1 MTMSG
6 ITRQDL
12 RRILEGPG
20 SEADAAVW
28 EAAGTLDTP
37 FSDLGFDSLALLEM
51 AVRIEQEYTVAVPE
65 EAVENLA
72 TPRAVLDF
80 VNRRLAEA

>member
-1 MTMSG
+1 MSG

-20 SEADAAVW
+20 NEADAAVW
-28 EAAGTLDTP
+28 EAAGILDTP

-65 EAVENLA
+65 ETVENLA